1 MSNKEILQRLAATAN
16 AGDVD
21 VAEWYTED
29 FKLYEPGVPLE
40 RVTGHEGA
48 RRMLAHLRTALIP
61 ETRFEILDMVE
72 EDDRVAVRWLF
83 SGKKEGHPVVMPC
96 IAIYR
101 FVDGRIAEDWGIAC
115 YEGHPWP

>member
-1 MSNKEILQRLAATAN
+1 
-16 AGDVD
+16 
-21 VAEWYTED
+21 
-29 FKLYEPGVPLE
+29 
-40 RVTGHEGA
+40 
-48 RRMLAHLRTALIP
+48 
-61 ETRFEILDMVE
+61 MVE